1 MVSFATRAVKA
12 YSRLVI
18 KKDPTSSAQLVKHFR
33 RALSSPLPPLLPRTV
48 TRHSF
53 QGNGIQGEWLRVK
66 NPSMAVLY
74 LHGGGYIAGNPRTY
88 LTLCGAFAKELH
100 ADVFLPDYRLAPEH
114 PFPAAVEDAVASYR
128 LLLERFEPRQIA
140 VVGDSAGGALSLAT
154 LLAARDAGLPMPRCA
169 VAYSPFADMT
179 APAGS
184 RQTNA
189 HSCDMFTPNTYVVD
203 LALYARTEEERRHPY
218 ASPVFGDYH
227 GLPPLMVTVDEGE
240 CLRDDAYQVAA
251 RAQEAG
257 VEVTFISREGL
268 LHVWPV
274 FYPLIPEAREDIK
287 RTIRF
292 IQDCAPPP
300 DS

>member
-1 MVSFATRAVKA
+1 MVSIAARAVKA

-18 KKDPTSSAQLVKHFR
+18 KKDPKSSAHLVQHFR
-33 RALSSPLPPLLPRTV
+33 HALNSPLPPLLPRNV
-48 TRHSF
+48 KRHSF
-53 QGNGIQGEWLRVK
+53 QGNGVQGEWLRVK
-66 NPSMAVLY
+66 NPRLAILY
-74 LHGGGYIAGNPRTY
+74 FHGGGYIGGTPRTY
-88 LTLCGAFAKELH
+88 LTLCGAFAKDLH

-114 PFPAAVEDAVASYR
+114 PFPAAVEDALASYR
-128 LLLERFEPRQIA
+128 MLLERFEPHQIA
-140 VVGDSAGGALSLAT
+140 IVGDSAGGALSLAT

-179 APAGS
+179 APPGS

-189 HSCDMFTPNTYVVD
+189 KSCDMFTPKVYLVD
-203 LALYARTEEERRHPY
+203 LALYARTEEDRRHPY
-218 ASPVFGDYH
+218 ASPVFGDYR

-251 RAQEAG
+251 RAREAG
-257 VEVTFISREGL
+257 VKLTFIARQGL

-274 FYPLIPEAREDIK
+274 FYPLMPEAREDVR

-292 IQDCAPPP
+292 IEECVPGYEG
-300 DS
+300 